1 MEDIQMG
8 TYSLGRP
15 TIFPLAVNFTDHF
28 PFLLGPPD
36 TPLQSWDFS
45 GWCKSLASVNLFL
58 FPLDCQALLTLTHF
72 TSPETKQW
80 SFQHNIFWN
89 FHLGYSPRHLAS
101 LSTIHLLKGIL
112 LKLLSS
118 NWSPKWTKL
127 LLQTLILLN
136 SHLLGLHILYTNY
149 YTLTQISL
157 LVPSGNP

>member
-15 TIFPLAVNFTDHF
+15 TMFPLTFNFTGHF

-36 TPLQSWDFS
+36 TPSQSQDLSRW
-45 GWCKSLASVNLFL
+45 WKSLASVNLFL
-58 FPLDCQALLTLTHF
+58 CPLDCQALLTLTHF
-72 TSPETKQW
+72 IFPETKQW
-80 SFQHNIFWN
+80 AFQHSIFWN
-89 FHLGYSPRHLAS
+89 FHLGYSPRHLAL
-101 LSTIHLLKGIL
+101 LSIINFLKETL
-112 LKLLSS
+112 LKLLSG
-118 NWSPKWTKL
+118 NWSPKWTEL

-149 YTLTQISL
+149 YTLTQIPL